1 MPLLDIGYRSWQ
13 GERTERWTRSL
24 VLASTGIHLVWQGV
38 WIKRVLMFAV
48 FPCLVAGVMVAIM
61 EQYFEQGSLAR
72 AAQQMQQLEN
82 ARQGKQM
89 GNPMGI
95 NWEKMTSDP
104 DQGRHYAWAFILY
117 TLFRYPQVF
126 GMVVVMG
133 LVAPR
138 LISYDLRSRGYL
150 LYLSRPLTPGEYI
163 FGKALVL
170 YFLLFMISALPA
182 LMIYLTGLVL
192 SPDST
197 AFFQTWD
204 LPLRILLATAV
215 LMIPT
220 TAVALAF
227 SSVTQESRFAGFA
240 WFALWVLGAVI
251 YQVLWFASTVD
262 LPMTGGGRR
271 GVDFEGMQN
280 WSLLKLFSP
289 YETLGYMQQQVF
301 GLTSSDESVW
311 SPWVVALIVSVLG
324 YGVAYWRVSRVLKA

>member
-1 MPLLDIGYRSWQ
+1 MPLLDIGYRGWH
-13 GERTERWTRSL
+13 GERTARWTRSL
-24 VLASTGIHLVWQGV
+24 VLASTGIHLIWQGV

-48 FPCLVAGVMVAIM
+48 IPCLIAGVLVAVM
-61 EQYFEQGSLAR
+61 EQTVEQGGLAR
-72 AAQQMQQLEN
+72 AAQQMEKT
-82 ARQGKQM
+82 RDGKQM
-89 GNPMGI
+89 GSQLGI
-95 NWEKMTSDP
+95 NWGKMAKDP
-104 DQGRHYAWAFILY
+104 EQARHYVWAFILY
-117 TLFRYPQVF
+117 SLFRYPQAF
-126 GMVVVMG
+126 GMIVVVG

-182 LMIYLTGLVL
+182 LMIYITGLVL
-192 SPDST
+192 TPDST

-204 LPLRILLATAV
+204 LPLRILLATTV

-240 WFALWVLGAVI
+240 WFALWVLGAVV
-251 YQVLWFASTVD
+251 YRVLWFASNFNVQ
-262 LPMTGGGRR
+262 TGRGGRR
-271 GVDFEGMQN
+271 GEGFEGMQN
-280 WSLLKLFSP
+280 WSVLKLFSP

-301 GLTSSDESVW
+301 GLTSSDENIW

>member
-1 MPLLDIGYRSWQ
+1 
-13 GERTERWTRSL
+13 
-24 VLASTGIHLVWQGV
+24 
-38 WIKRVLMFAV
+38 MFAV
-48 FPCLVAGVMVAIM
+48 IPCLIAGVMVAIM
-61 EQYFEQGSLAR
+61 EQSFEQGGLAR

-82 ARQGKQM
+82 SRQGRQV

-117 TLFRYPQVF
+117 TLFRYPQAF
-126 GMVVVMG
+126 GMIVVVG

-204 LPLRILLATAV
+204 LPLRILLATMV

-220 TAVALAF
+220 TAIALAF

-240 WFALWVLGAVI
+240 WFALWVLGAVV

-262 LPMTGGGRR
+262 LPMGRGGRD
-271 GVDFEGMQN
+271 VLEDMQN
-280 WSLLKLFSP
+280 WSVLKLFSP

-301 GLTSSDESVW
+301 GLTSSEQGAW
-311 SPWVVALIVSVLG
+311 SPWVLALIVSVLG

>member
-1 MPLLDIGYRSWQ
+1 
-13 GERTERWTRSL
+13 
-24 VLASTGIHLVWQGV
+24 
-38 WIKRVLMFAV
+38 
-48 FPCLVAGVMVAIM
+48 
-61 EQYFEQGSLAR
+61 
-72 AAQQMQQLEN
+72 
-82 ARQGKQM
+82 
-89 GNPMGI
+89 MGI

-117 TLFRYPQVF
+117 NLFRYPQAF
-126 GMVVVMG
+126 GMIVVMG

-192 SPDST
+192 TPDST

-204 LPLRILLATAV
+204 LPLRILLATTV

-251 YQVLWFASTVD
+251 YYVLWFASTVD
-262 LPMTGGGRR
+262 LQMGGGGRP
-271 GVDFEGMQN
+271 GEVQN

-301 GLTSSDESVW
+301 GLTSSDEIVW